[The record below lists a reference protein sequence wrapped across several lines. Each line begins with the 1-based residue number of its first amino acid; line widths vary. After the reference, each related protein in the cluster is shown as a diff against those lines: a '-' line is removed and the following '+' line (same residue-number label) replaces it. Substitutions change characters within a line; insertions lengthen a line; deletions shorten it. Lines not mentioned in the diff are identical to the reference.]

1 MRPSNAEVVLAYRKL
16 FKNGL
21 HAIQYAKPQRY
32 VLRDTMR
39 RAFRNENPAEFN
51 SERIEN
57 TVRFLENATRDNG
70 IEHKVLKNLMHVR
83 WWQTSLVRRRH
94 RQSGSELIYGSPE
107 EKILAKGYRNFD
119 NTLAKLNESMNMC
132 LR

>member
-1 MRPSNAEVVLAYRKL
+1 MQGSAFGRDKLLNRSSGLQFILEPMRPSNAEVVLAYRKL

-94 RQSGSELIYGSPE
+94 RQRYVQSVE
-107 EKILAKGYRNFD
+107 
-119 NTLAKLNESMNMC
+119 TWT
-132 LR
+132 